1 MILRI
6 LGEGQ
11 FEVSD
16 DEISALNEL
25 DERLIAQIE
34 AGDEESFQEAL
45 SAMAAWVR
53 AHGTPVAED
62 YLGPSDLM
70 LPRADATIEE
80 VRELLG
86 DEGLIP
92 G

>member
-11 FEVSD
+11 FEISD
-16 DEISALNEL
+16 DQMSALNEL
-25 DERLIAQIE
+25 DEHLVAQVE
-34 AGDEESFQEAL
+34 AGDEASFHEAL
-45 SAMAAWVR
+45 ETMAAWVR
-53 AHGTPVAED
+53 KHAAPVPED
-62 YLGPSDLM
+62 YLGPSDLV
-70 LPRADATIEE
+70 LPRTDATIKE

>member
-16 DEISALNEL
+16 EEISALNEL
-25 DERLIAQIE
+25 DERLVAQIE
-34 AGDEESFQEAL
+34 AGDEASFQYAL
-45 SAMAAWVR
+45 AAMAAWVR
-53 AHGTPVAED
+53 EHGAPVPED
-62 YLGPSDLM
+62 YLGPSDLV
-70 LPRADATIEE
+70 LPRTGATIAE

>member
-11 FEVSD
+11 FELSD
-16 DEISALNEL
+16 DELSALNEL
-25 DERLIAQIE
+25 DKRLVARVE
-34 AGDEESFQEAL
+34 AGDEASFHEAL
-45 SAMAAWVR
+45 EAMAAWVR
-53 AHGTPVAED
+53 QHGAPVPED

-80 VRELLG
+80 VRALLG